1 MLDQLP
7 IIEEEKEEL
16 ISIQNHVNDV
26 FVNNSEKENIKNIK
40 FSNLEIKQNICQ
52 INILK
57 DNKLILEKKENEKV
71 KYDINIISS
80 N

>member
-16 ISIQNHVNDV
+16 ISIQNHVNDI
-26 FVNNSEKENIKNIK
+26 FINNSKKENIKNIK

-57 DNKLILEKKENEKV
+57 DNKLILEKKV
-71 KYDINIISS
+71 KERIGIKSKIV
-80 N
+80 